1 MTRSAGPAAA
11 PADEAAPARR
21 RRRSSGPRDPL
32 APKRAHTAFDFFVES
47 RKGALKTANPEI
59 KSAEM
64 IKLLAEE
71 WKAVATADR
80 APFKA
85 QAAEDRERHEAEM
98 ASYVPPASYVL
109 SSVGV
114 AKSGKRLKKD
124 PAKPKRP
131 LTAYIAFLSAERP
144 KLVEKYPDSAG
155 VAALAPKLSAAWAA
169 LTPAQRDKYE
179 KQAQADKERFDREM
193 QTYTPSAEYL
203 EAKEQFKQQHGG
215 GGSSTALAE
224 VEAVE
229 VMDEEEEVDEDE
241 EQVMEA
247 GEEEEEEAAEAP
259 ASSLAAENQ
268 RLKKAVAKQARRCY
282 YTPFPLPR
290 TLPLCHMPH
299 PCHTPCTH
307 ALPLP
312 HTLAVAGAAASP
324 RGDLAAACAARRQGQ
339 GRGQAA
345 RSDRQARG
353 DEDQG
358 PRRRG
363 RVVASAA
370 PASQAGAGRAFP
382 RVDHAGDLVVISPR
396 PPRNLA
402 SICAAR
408 GPASTA
414 YSRLFTAHFLSPG
427 ADDRRREWLGPLA
440 GDERRAARRGPLLA
454 RPRQDAR
461 RQVPQRDQRQAPCRR
476 RWQARQEGA
485 EVSARLMAEGRDVC
499 SLSHLR
505 RFLSSAN

>member
-1 MTRSAGPAAA
+1 MPRTAAPAAA

-155 VAALAPKLSAAWAA
+155 VAALAPKLSEAWAA

-203 EAKEQFKQQHGG
+203 
-215 GGSSTALAE
+215 
-224 VEAVE
+224 
-229 VMDEEEEVDEDE
+229 
-241 EQVMEA
+241 
-247 GEEEEEEAAEAP
+247 
-259 ASSLAAENQ
+259 SLASQ
-268 RLKKAVAKQARRCY
+268 RGHHAVAE
-282 YTPFPLPR
+282 L
-290 TLPLCHMPH
+290 M
-299 PCHTPCTH
+299 
-307 ALPLP
+307 
-312 HTLAVAGAAASP
+312 
-324 RGDLAAACAARRQGQ
+324 
-339 GRGQAA
+339 
-345 RSDRQARG
+345 
-353 DEDQG
+353 
-358 PRRRG
+358 
-363 RVVASAA
+363 
-370 PASQAGAGRAFP
+370 
-382 RVDHAGDLVVISPR
+382 
-396 PPRNLA
+396 
-402 SICAAR
+402 
-408 GPASTA
+408 
-414 YSRLFTAHFLSPG
+414 
-427 ADDRRREWLGPLA
+427 
-440 GDERRAARRGPLLA
+440 RAAI
-454 RPRQDAR
+454 DAR
-461 RQVPQRDQRQAPCRR
+461 REALIASV
-476 RWQARQEGA
+476 QEVDFRSEDKG
-485 EVSARLMAEGRDVC
+485 EL
-499 SLSHLR
+499 
-505 RFLSSAN
+505 